1 MLLPILQGTIAG
13 FFRSTPS
20 TKAIEYDFIKSYVP
34 TSYLTQFTV
43 ILIPTIPSL
52 RIYHTM

>member
-1 MLLPILQGTIAG
+1 MPLPILQGTIAG

-20 TKAIEYDFIKSYVP
+20 PKAIDYDFIKSYVS

-43 ILIPTIPSL
+43 ILIPAIPSL